1 MGSCSSGRRGRY
13 RGERLDGVGG
23 GVRCG
28 TDWRYYCCG
37 VDIVVVVGG
46 VVVGAVVEVEIEVV
60 AEVVAEVVVVGVVVV
75 VVVFVIVTV
84 AVS

>member
-60 AEVVAEVVVVGVVVV
+60 AEVVVVGVVVV